1 MTNSTLKLA
10 AKMSITEACNVLGL
24 NLNTLDKSKLK
35 TRYRQLVLQYHPDYA
50 SPENKSMAEA
60 KMKEINPARD
70 VVEDYLRLH
79 PTPIY
84 TEPKTQYTPN
94 TSHIPKPYT
103 RTTQSPSPSI
113 NMTETNRLFVESKVD
128 FENIRR
134 KEVRNNEDLTETV
147 NKIKKTIANIT
158 KCREAYN
165 KIRDLNKSIQ
175 CSTMIVELQ
184 RILEIETSTDAHHFE
199 IRNAYD
205 VAMNLTKK
213 IADNP
218 GSLSTKNDIKRAQDL
233 FKLCLKFTNRH
244 VEATRNLD
252 SGVCVKCQTT
262 SHSCSK
268 MLKILEALLGKLG

>member
-1 MTNSTLKLA
+1 MNPITLKLA
-10 AKMSITEACNVLGL
+10 SKMSIQQASDIFGIEINK
-24 NLNTLDKSKLK
+24 LDATKLK
-35 TRYRQLVLQYHPDYA
+35 TRYRQLALANHPDFA
-50 SPENKSMAEA
+50 TPENKSGAEE
-60 KMKEINPARD
+60 KMKNINQAKD
-70 VVEDYLRLH
+70 AIEEYLKTN
-79 PTPIY
+79 PTPIH
-84 TEPKTQYTPN
+84 TEPKTTH
-94 TSHIPKPYT
+94 TSRTAPKAYT

-113 NMTETNRLFVESKVD
+113 DMTETNRLFVGSKVD

-134 KEVRNNEDLTETV
+134 KEVRNSEDLSEIV
-147 NKIKKTIANIT
+147 NKIKKTIADLT
-158 KCREAYN
+158 KCREAYV
-165 KIRDLNKSIQ
+165 KIRDLDKSVK
-175 CSTMIVELQ
+175 CLAMIVELS
-184 RILEIETSTDAHHFE
+184 RILEIETSKDAHHFE